1 MDFHQLRVFVEVA
14 RQKNFSRAAE
24 KIFLTQPTV
33 STHIKALE
41 KEIGTPLLL
50 RGQRELQ
57 LTDAGK
63 VLFRYAQQLLNL
75 EKKAVF
81 AIQQEY
87 RIIKGNLEIAASSV
101 PSSYILPRLMK
112 DFLKEYP
119 LVTFS
124 VKHWDTEQVF
134 ENILNFTYELGFVG
148 EPVRSHELTQIQLL
162 KDNLILVASAN
173 TSLPGEKP
181 TERKVINSPSS
192 LLEIDIKAS
201 PVREMFLKE
210 PFIMREMG
218 SATRM
223 IFENALKK
231 FYGKKDIRL
240 NVAAYLENQ
249 ETIKEAVKAGL
260 GITVISQQAVETE
273 LSLGLMKGY
282 LLPDLQLERYL
293 YLIYRS
299 NSVLSPLSQAF
310 LDHCLNSFKIVG
322 EKLTDR

>member
-14 RQKNFSRAAE
+14 RQKSFSRAAE

-33 STHIKALE
+33 SAHIKSLE
-41 KEIGTPLLL
+41 KEIGTPLLV

-63 VLFRYAQQLLNL
+63 VLFQYAQQLLNL

-87 RIIKGNLEIAASSV
+87 HIIKGNLEIVASSV
-101 PSSYILPRLMK
+101 PSSYILPGLMK
-112 DFLKEYP
+112 DFLKKYP

-124 VKHWDTEQVF
+124 AKHWDTEQVF
-134 ENILNFTYELGFVG
+134 ENILNFNYELGFAG
-148 EPVRSHELTQIQLL
+148 EPVRSNKLNQIQLL
-162 KDNLILVASAN
+162 KDNLILVAAAN
-173 TSLPGEKP
+173 VSLPGEKR
-181 TERKVINSPSS
+181 TENKIIDLSSP
-192 LLEIDIKAS
+192 LLEIDLKAY
-201 PVREMFLKE
+201 PVQEMFLKE
-210 PFIMREMG
+210 PFVMRETG

-231 FYGKKDIRL
+231 FYGKTDMKL
-240 NVAAYLENQ
+240 NVVAYLENQ

-260 GITVISQQAVETE
+260 GLTVISHRAVETE

-293 YLIYRS
+293 YLVYRS

-310 LDHCLNSFKIVG
+310 LDHCIYFFKIA
-322 EKLTDR
+322 EEN